1 MGHCLSGTPIPED
14 VIKWINQSLSV
25 TIMSVVHHLVVRLSF
40 SLRRLIS
47 PLWPLLPGQPTQ
59 NTFSIEPITHNQ
71 SKPSLYCP
79 PDYVLSGAAGPNH
92 VCPPGTSF
100 LCPPGT
106 SQCGRM
112 GLIGECGL
120 CLPGWVYWAVG
131 GVLWFVRP
139 LAKTILKTSGPNH
152 FWGCVLWFVRPLYH
166 PPSNMLSINRINL
179 SPSQQPGIKAKPL
192 RQAK

>member
-14 VIKWINQSLSV
+14 VIKWINQSL
-25 TIMSVVHHLVVRLSF
+25 HLVVRLSF